1 MKDPKFKVGQMFE
14 IDMLRKAIREYNCLQ
29 RRSIKMSINDKRRL
43 CAKCSGA
50 DDCPFYLW
58 ASYNKSIDSWMI
70 KKFNEKH
77 TCNRKFKVSAFTTN
91 FVADKYLE
99 SFRADQDMNLKN
111 FSRVVQ
117 KQWHMTPGRS
127 KMRRAR
133 RLAMK
138 TIYGDKEE
146 QYKLLWDYGNEIRR
160 SNPGSSFFL
169 TCNAS
174 GRFSR
179 C

>member
-1 MKDPKFKVGQMFE
+1 MP
-14 IDMLRKAIREYNCLQ
+14 
-29 RRSIKMSINDKRRL
+29 INDKRRL

-58 ASYNKSIDSWMI
+58 ASYNKSRDSWMI

-77 TCNRKFKVSAFTTN
+77 TCSRKFNVSEFIAN
-91 FVADKYLE
+91 FVVEKYFK
-99 SFRADQDMNLKN
+99 SFRADQDMNMKN
-111 FSRVVQ
+111 FSRVIQ

-146 QYKLLWDYGNEIRR
+146 
-160 SNPGSSFFL
+160 
-169 TCNAS
+169 
-174 GRFSR
+174 
-179 C
+179 